1 MRLPSLDDVEFLIGI
16 VNERL
21 NTDEPVVLPPPEKLG
36 RLKACLEQPFGSF
49 AGKDHYPTLDE
60 RAAMLFYL
68 IIKNHPLP
76 NGNKRV
82 AVVTTTFFLV
92 VNDRVPLWSPW
103 DMYTVAARTADTNA
117 ADKVRVVRDLTD
129 WVRSNSRAATE
140 DDLNDMPGA
149 A

>member
-1 MRLPSLDDVEFLIGI
+1 MRKPSLDDVEFLIGI

-21 NTDEPVVLPPPEKLG
+21 NTDEPVELPPLEKLG

-49 AGKDHYPTLDE
+49 AGEDHYPTLDE

-82 AVVTTTFFLV
+82 AVVVTAFFLV
-92 VNDRVPLWSPW
+92 ANDRVPLWSPW
-103 DMYTVAARTADTNA
+103 DMYLVATKTADTGA

-129 WVRSNSRAATE
+129 WVRRNSRGAHS
-140 DDLNDMPGA
+140 DDLPDLSA
-149 A
+149 AA